1 MQAIILA
8 AGEGSR
14 FWPLNQENKS
24 LIKIMGKPLVWY
36 TLNSLKEAG
45 IGDIVIIQGPRK
57 DIEENLKNYNLGMNI
72 RYVVQLEP
80 KGMGNALL
88 QAKDYLDEQ
97 FFVLDVTR
105 IDCGEHIELIMEK
118 QKTTG
123 VKVVLLG
130 AKTNNPQ
137 LYGILDLEG
146 GRAKGIIEKPG
157 KGKESSDTKVVGIY
171 FLPKEFLDYYQR
183 VPEKMYAFEDALSLY
198 MKEKEVKVAITDKE
212 TPSLKYPWDLFRVAR
227 FLLDKYLKSEIDQS
241 AKIAKNV
248 TIEGN
253 VFIGKNTKIFE
264 NAVIKGPCYIGDNCV
279 VGNNTLIREYSSLE
293 NSVLIGAFAEIT
305 RTVFQEDVHVHSGYF
320 GDSIFGKGCRIGAG
334 TVTANVRI
342 DRGEVK
348 SVVKGEKIGTDT
360 DSLGAIIGGNTK
372 VGINCSFMPGKLV
385 GSDCQIG
392 PGSVIFENVEDD
404 TVLFTEF
411 KNVKKKR
418 ISS

>member
-1 MQAIILA
+1 
-8 AGEGSR
+8 
-14 FWPLNQENKS
+14 
-24 LIKIMGKPLVWY
+24 
-36 TLNSLKEAG
+36 
-45 IGDIVIIQGPRK
+45 
-57 DIEENLKNYNLGMNI
+57 
-72 RYVVQLEP
+72 
-80 KGMGNALL
+80 
-88 QAKDYLDEQ
+88 
-97 FFVLDVTR
+97 
-105 IDCGEHIELIMEK
+105 
-118 QKTTG
+118 
-123 VKVVLLG
+123 
-130 AKTNNPQ
+130 
-137 LYGILDLEG
+137 
-146 GRAKGIIEKPG
+146 
-157 KGKESSDTKVVGIY
+157 
-171 FLPKEFLDYYQR
+171 LDYYQR

-372 VGINCSFMPGKLV
+372 VGIKCSFMPGKLV

>member
-1 MQAIILA
+1 
-8 AGEGSR
+8 
-14 FWPLNQENKS
+14 
-24 LIKIMGKPLVWY
+24 MGKPLVWY

-118 QKTTG
+118 QKKTG

-279 VGNNTLIREYSSLE
+279 VGTNTLIREYSNLE
-293 NSVLIGAFAEIT
+293 NNVLIGAFAEIT

>member
-118 QKTTG
+118 QKKTG

-279 VGNNTLIREYSSLE
+279 VGTNTLIREYSNLE
-293 NSVLIGAFAEIT
+293 NNVLIGAFAEIT

>member
-137 LYGILDLEG
+137 LYGILDLEED
-146 GRAKGIIEKPG
+146 RAKGIIEKPG
-157 KGKESSDTKVVGIY
+157 KGKEPSDTKVVGIY

-279 VGNNTLIREYSSLE
+279 VGTNTLIREYSNLE
-293 NSVLIGAFAEIT
+293 NNVLIGAFAEIT

>member
-1 MQAIILA
+1 
-8 AGEGSR
+8 
-14 FWPLNQENKS
+14 
-24 LIKIMGKPLVWY
+24 MGKPLVWY

>member
-57 DIEENLKNYNLGMNI
+57 DIEENLKNYNFGIDI

-118 QKTTG
+118 QKKTG

-279 VGNNTLIREYSSLE
+279 VGTNTLIREYSNLE
-293 NSVLIGAFAEIT
+293 NNVLIGAFAEIT

>member
-118 QKTTG
+118 QKKTG

-146 GRAKGIIEKPG
+146 GRAKGIMEKPG

-279 VGNNTLIREYSSLE
+279 VGTNTLIREYSNLE
-293 NSVLIGAFAEIT
+293 NNVLIGAFAEIT

>member
-279 VGNNTLIREYSSLE
+279 VGTNTLIREYSNLE
-293 NSVLIGAFAEIT
+293 NNVLIGAFAEIT

>member
-118 QKTTG
+118 QKKTG

-137 LYGILDLEG
+137 LYGILDLEED
-146 GRAKGIIEKPG
+146 RAKGIIEKPG
-157 KGKESSDTKVVGIY
+157 KGKEPSDTKVVGIY

-212 TPSLKYPWDLFRVAR
+212 TPSLKYPWDLFGTAR

>member
-137 LYGILDLEG
+137 LYGILDLEED
-146 GRAKGIIEKPG
+146 RAKGIIEKPG
-157 KGKESSDTKVVGIY
+157 KGKEPSDTKVVGIY

-342 DRGEVK
+342 
-348 SVVKGEKIGTDT
+348 
-360 DSLGAIIGGNTK
+360 
-372 VGINCSFMPGKLV
+372 
-385 GSDCQIG
+385 
-392 PGSVIFENVEDD
+392 
-404 TVLFTEF
+404 
-411 KNVKKKR
+411 
-418 ISS
+418 

>member
-118 QKTTG
+118 QKKTG